1 MNEEILKVKI
11 NRSYTERV
19 DMEDYGKNNKVWS
32 SSHSEEILATADIT
46 ERKRISAMLY
56 DLAKSDVE
64 QAIIDYKNEKSKVE
78 AVKRIEQ
85 GGWPKEND

>member
-1 MNEEILKVKI
+1 MNEELKVKI
-11 NRSYTERV
+11 NRGYTERV

-32 SSHSEEILATADIT
+32 SSHSEEILATANIE

-64 QAIIDYKNEKSKVE
+64 QAIVDYKKEQSQE
-78 AVKRIEQ
+78 RIVKQ
-85 GGWPKEND
+85 TKQDYKDDNDL